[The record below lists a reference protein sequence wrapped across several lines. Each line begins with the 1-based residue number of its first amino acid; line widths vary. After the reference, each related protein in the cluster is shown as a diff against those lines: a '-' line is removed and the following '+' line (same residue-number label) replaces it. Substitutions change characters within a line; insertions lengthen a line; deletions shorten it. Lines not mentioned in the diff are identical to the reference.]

1 MHTIWINSKDL
12 VLFVNETLLSF
23 GYKDFVFPP
32 YEMESMSKKWNE
44 LPVSVTKAKAVTMVQ

>member
-32 YEMESMSKKWNE
+32 YEMESMSKK
-44 LPVSVTKAKAVTMVQ
+44 